1 MNTEELSNR
10 LTQIVQGITNTHP
23 IRIKATIEVFL
34 EEFDPSQ
41 NYLLSISDIEGY
53 ETQFIEFEIWGQ
65 NDGPIPGIKL
75 FKDLNI
81 YTLNENI
88 ANTNPYNTYI
98 TMETNFEYLAKI
110 LKDDAIDT
118 WTLREQEEINKLD
131 LTQGLHIF
139 LYDIYTGIISHCQTN
154 KPTNQE
160 PIYES
165 EHIIILDSDS
175 TIGCQE

>member
-1 MNTEELSNR
+1 MFTIQSNSIQTIKENIMTYFNGTLQEFTYLHEQVTEISN
-10 LTQIVQGITNTHP
+10 P
-23 IRIKATIEVFL
+23 DE
-34 EEFDPSQ
+34 S
-41 NYLLSISDIEGY
+41 YLG
-53 ETQFIEFEIWGQ
+53 
-65 NDGPIPGIKL
+65 
-75 FKDLNI
+75 
-81 YTLNENI
+81 TLNLFFKEPVTSNDEQ
-88 ANTNPYNTYI
+88 TY
-98 TMETNFEYLAKI
+98 FEYLAKI

-139 LYDIYTGIISHCQTN
+139 LYDIYTGIISYCQTN

>member
-10 LTQIVQGITNTHP
+10 LTQILTGITSGEPN
-23 IRIKATIEVFL
+23 
-34 EEFDPSQ
+34 
-41 NYLLSISDIEGY
+41 
-53 ETQFIEFEIWGQ
+53 
-65 NDGPIPGIKL
+65 
-75 FKDLNI
+75 LNI
-81 YTLNENI
+81 I
-88 ANTNPYNTYI
+88 QGFVQ
-98 TMETNFEYLAKI
+98 NFIEYLAKI

-139 LYDIYTGIISHCQTN
+139 LYDIYTGIISYCQTN
-154 KPTNQE
+154 KPTNPE
-160 PIYES
+160 PLYES

>member
-1 MNTEELSNR
+1 M
-10 LTQIVQGITNTHP
+10 
-23 IRIKATIEVFL
+23 K
-34 EEFDPSQ
+34 
-41 NYLLSISDIEGY
+41 
-53 ETQFIEFEIWGQ
+53 
-65 NDGPIPGIKL
+65 
-75 FKDLNI
+75 
-81 YTLNENI
+81 
-88 ANTNPYNTYI
+88 
-98 TMETNFEYLAKI
+98 TNFEYLAKI

-139 LYDIYTGIISHCQTN
+139 LYDIYTGIICHCQTN

-175 TIGCQE
+175 TIDCQE

>member
-1 MNTEELSNR
+1 MFTIQSNSIQTIKENIMTYFNGTLQEFTYLHEQVTEISN
-10 LTQIVQGITNTHP
+10 P
-23 IRIKATIEVFL
+23 DE
-34 EEFDPSQ
+34 S
-41 NYLLSISDIEGY
+41 YLG
-53 ETQFIEFEIWGQ
+53 
-65 NDGPIPGIKL
+65 
-75 FKDLNI
+75 
-81 YTLNENI
+81 TLNLFFKEPVTSNDEQ
-88 ANTNPYNTYI
+88 TY
-98 TMETNFEYLAKI
+98 FEYLTKI
-110 LKDDAIDT
+110 LKDNAIDT

>member
-53 ETQFIEFEIWGQ
+53 ETQFIEFEIWDK

-75 FKDLNI
+75 SRISTF
-81 YTLNENI
+81 TLNENF
-88 ANTNPYNTYI
+88 ANTN
-98 TMETNFEYLAKI
+98 
-110 LKDDAIDT
+110 
-118 WTLREQEEINKLD
+118 Q
-131 LTQGLHIF
+131 LTQA
-139 LYDIYTGIISHCQTN
+139 
-154 KPTNQE
+154 
-160 PIYES
+160 
-165 EHIIILDSDS
+165 
-175 TIGCQE
+175 

>member
-1 MNTEELSNR
+1 MFTIQSNSIQTIKENIMTYFNSTFQEFTYLHEQVTEISN
-10 LTQIVQGITNTHP
+10 P
-23 IRIKATIEVFL
+23 DE
-34 EEFDPSQ
+34 S
-41 NYLLSISDIEGY
+41 YLG
-53 ETQFIEFEIWGQ
+53 
-65 NDGPIPGIKL
+65 
-75 FKDLNI
+75 
-81 YTLNENI
+81 TLNLFFKEPVTSNDEQ
-88 ANTNPYNTYI
+88 TY
-98 TMETNFEYLAKI
+98 FEYLAKI

>member
-34 EEFDPSQ
+34 EEFDPTK

-53 ETQFIEFEIWGQ
+53 ETQSIEFEIWDEK
-65 NDGPIPGIKL
+65 DGPIPGIKL
-75 FKDLNI
+75 FKDFNI
-81 YTLNENI
+81 YLERE
-88 ANTNPYNTYI
+88 YC
-98 TMETNFEYLAKI
+98 EYLTKI

-139 LYDIYTGIISHCQTN
+139 LYDIYTGIISYCQTN